1 MEAGAIGGIV
11 VDNLGDISKS
21 SPLFAMSGDGN
32 DDVNIPV
39 VFLFEKDAAKLLLA
53 LTKDLQMKVTL
64 GYRKSSPGK
73 SLLTSLSFIIHVY
86 IVFLEL

>member
-11 VDNLGDISKS
+11 IDNTGDLSNT

-39 VFLFEKDAAKLLLA
+39 VFLFVNDAAKLLMA
-53 LTKDLQMKVTL
+53 LTEDLKMKVTL
-64 GYRKSSPGK
+64 AYRKH
-73 SLLTSLSFIIHVY
+73 LTGEINGFVIN
-86 IVFLEL
+86 